1 MARKLLPVAVLACLL
16 LISARAEAY
25 TWMIRS
31 GHAAC
36 VSCHV
41 DPSGAG
47 LLTGYGREQGADLLR
62 PGFFDAGGDDETVER
77 RGRFLAGLIS
87 TPDWLLL
94 GGSFRPAILGTDAV
108 SGGASGSS
116 VDVILMQADLRAG
129 VRAGAWRA
137 SASAGVITTDASYA
151 SIAGQLVSRE
161 HWLGY
166 AFDHDTFTLR
176 AGRMNLPYGLRVIE
190 HTLWVREQTRT
201 NINDQQQHGVAFAYN
216 SQRIRA
222 EVMGILGNY
231 QTSPDAFRERGYSGY
246 LELTPLP
253 GYAVGASSLIT
264 HAAEDIVLHAANTRQ
279 AHGLFL
285 RAAPWAPLVVLAE
298 GDVVIN
304 RPGGGPNANGLATM
318 LQLDVE
324 PLQGLHLIGTGET
337 WRPGGGETGTSHGL
351 WGSID
356 WFFLPHCD
364 LRFDYVRRAMAFG
377 GMTVDG
383 TVYLAQLHIYL

>member
-1 MARKLLPVAVLACLL
+1 MTRRLAVLAAATGLL
-16 LISARAEAY
+16 LVARRAEAY

-47 LLTGYGREQGADLLR
+47 LLTTYGREQGADLLR
-62 PGFFDAGGDDETVER
+62 PSFVDAGGDDQAVEQ
-77 RGRFLAGLIS
+77 RGKFLAGLVD

-94 GGSFRPAILGTDAV
+94 GGSFRPALLVTSAQ

-116 VDVILMQADLRAG
+116 TDVILMQADLRAG
-129 VRAGAWRA
+129 VRAGPWRA
-137 SASAGVITTDASYA
+137 SASAGVITTDNSYA

-161 HWLGY
+161 HWVGY
-166 AFDHDTFTLR
+166 ALDGDTVTLR

-190 HTLWVREQTRT
+190 HTLWVRSETRT
-201 NINDQQQHGVAFAYN
+201 DINDQQQHGLAAAY
-216 SQRIRA
+216 SAGRVRA
-222 EVMGILGNY
+222 ELMAILGNY
-231 QTSPDAFRERGYSGY
+231 QISPDAARERGYSGY
-246 LELTPLP
+246 LEVTPAP
-253 GYAVGASSLIT
+253 GYALGASSLIT
-264 HAAEDIVLHAANTRQ
+264 HAAEDIVLHVANTRQ

-285 RAAPWAPLVVLAE
+285 RAAPWSPLVILAE
-298 GDVVIN
+298 GDVVLN
-304 RPGGGPNANGLATM
+304 RPSGGPNANGLATM
-318 LQLDVE
+318 LQLDFE

-337 WRPGGGETGTSHGL
+337 WRPGGAETGTSYGA
-351 WGSID
+351 WASID

-364 LRFDYVRRAMAFG
+364 VRFDYVWRAMSFG

-383 TVYLAQLHIYL
+383 TIYLAQLHIYL